1 MAAYGALKTKEIVK
15 ILALKV
21 VPVACEKWS
30 FTRGS
35 IYGDLSG
42 KLLVFQKTW
51 SLRGGGRNRRFDCI
65 SSERMQYLK
74 EKCKLLKVI
83 PLK

>member
-30 FTRGS
+30 FARGS

-74 EKCKLLKVI
+74 EKCQLLKVI